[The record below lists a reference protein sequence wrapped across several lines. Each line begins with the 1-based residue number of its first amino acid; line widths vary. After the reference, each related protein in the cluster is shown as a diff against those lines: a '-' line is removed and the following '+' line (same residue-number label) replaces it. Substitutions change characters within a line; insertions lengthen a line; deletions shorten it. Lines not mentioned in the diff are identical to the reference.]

1 MCLKIIENGKHKDVH
16 IKEGE
21 VGSTILVHLQC
32 CSLFYNSSLFKKLL
46 GHGSLIAMSK
56 QHDSYPQSSCEHFQ
70 IFLLPA
76 RIPHSPQRQ
85 ANTVG
90 LVVER
95 RRLLNETDCLRYAS
109 APAPPPPTLLANKG
123 WRCFIGKTTIFPKF
137 YSKTFRKKIFAKYRI

>member
-1 MCLKIIENGKHKDVH
+1 MCAFLKHAV
-16 IKEGE
+16 
-21 VGSTILVHLQC
+21 STFFIFDFSFTLVILPAERWYVSEDNWKRQAQGRPHQRRRGRP
-32 CSLFYNSSLFKKLL
+32 LFLFTYSVVACFITVVCLRNCWDMVVWL
-46 GHGSLIAMSK
+46 AMSK
-56 QHDSYPQSSCEHFQ
+56 QHDSYPQSTCEHFQ

-109 APAPPPPTLLANKG
+109 APATPPPHLFL
-123 WRCFIGKTTIFPKF
+123 
-137 YSKTFRKKIFAKYRI
+137 